1 MTHSELPVV
10 MERAP
15 ELQRSITLDEY
26 HRMIEA
32 GVFGEDE
39 HVELLDG
46 VLVRM
51 SPHSPAHA
59 QVIARLTHA
68 FVRALG
74 DAYVVRVQLPI
85 TLVPMS
91 EPEPDFAIVTAEE
104 AEAPEHHPQH
114 PLLVVEVGVSSVE
127 PDRTIKA
134 ELYARARIPEYWL
147 VDVPAR
153 RVEVRTEPDSRRA
166 RYRKVSRRT
175 RGTLVPVELGA
186 PVLDI
191 PSLFR

>member
-15 ELQRSITLDEY
+15 ELQRAITLDEY
-26 HRMIEA
+26 HHMIEA
-32 GVFGEDE
+32 GVFGEDD
-39 HVELLDG
+39 HIELLDG
-46 VLVRM
+46 VLVRTM
-51 SPHSPAHA
+51 THSQPHA

-68 FVRALG
+68 FVHALG

-85 TLVPMS
+85 TLVPRS

-104 AEAPEHHPQH
+104 AWAPEHHPQH
-114 PLLVVEVGVSSVE
+114 PLLVVEVGISSVE

-153 RVEVRTEPDSRRA
+153 MVEVRTDPDSRRA